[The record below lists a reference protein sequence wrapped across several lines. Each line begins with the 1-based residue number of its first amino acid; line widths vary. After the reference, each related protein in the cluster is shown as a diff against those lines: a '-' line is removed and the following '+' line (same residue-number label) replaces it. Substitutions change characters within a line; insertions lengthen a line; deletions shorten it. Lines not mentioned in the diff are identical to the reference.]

1 MLLTCVYHSIIFY
14 LCLFV
19 IWCLKMFEMC
29 WSSWKVGKWKT
40 VAESSESHFWPGTM
54 EAAPGQSEH
63 LHEKCLAHGLLWDKE
78 LRKMGK
84 LLVSVKSSKPCKVST
99 YQKKMYKPVTIT
111 RLCSMKGWILG
122 TKESIWSHLAGSCNW
137 IKNIAQFPGPVGRAS
152 HLFVHARISPINKM

>member
-1 MLLTCVYHSIIFY
+1 MLLTCVYHILSFY

-29 WSSWKVGKWKT
+29 WSSWKVKNCRWVIWVSFLTWHHGGSTRTKRAPPWKVLGPWVALGQGTEENGETPGVCQIIKT
-40 VAESSESHFWPGTM
+40 V
-54 EAAPGQSEH
+54 QSFN
-63 LHEKCLAHGLLWDKE
+63 L
-78 LRKMGK
+78 
-84 LLVSVKSSKPCKVST
+84 SK
-99 YQKKMYKPVTIT
+99 KKYKPVTTT

-122 TKESIWSHLAGSCNW
+122 TKESIWSHLAGSCSR